1 MLLGRLVVGLITI
14 GPLPEGARVYEPS
27 DAEPADRL
35 DDPFKVAPG
44 AVASWFPVA
53 DPAEI
58 VPLPDKLAPG
68 AVASPVAPP
77 VAAPAE
83 SEPTPVNVAPGAVAF
98 CCPDAVPAEIDEVP
112 VSVTPAAVALTAPTA
127 TVAVSLPIR
136 TLSASTL

>member
-1 MLLGRLVVGLITI
+1 M
-14 GPLPEGARVYEPS
+14 
-27 DAEPADRL
+27 L
-35 DDPFKVAPG
+35 DDPVKVAPG

-77 VAAPAE
+77 VA
-83 SEPTPVNVAPGAVAF
+83 
-98 CCPDAVPAEIDEVP
+98 VPAEIDDVP
-112 VSVTPAAVALTAPTA
+112 VSVAPGAVALTAPTA
-127 TVAVSLPIR
+127 TVAVSLPIS